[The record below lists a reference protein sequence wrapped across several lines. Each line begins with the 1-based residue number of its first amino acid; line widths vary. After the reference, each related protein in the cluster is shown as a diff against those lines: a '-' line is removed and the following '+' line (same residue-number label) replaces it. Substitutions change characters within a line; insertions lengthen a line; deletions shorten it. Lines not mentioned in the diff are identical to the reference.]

1 MSSQSVVLEDATVLV
16 VGTEPWVASFVD
28 VLRTQTAAS
37 VETAAGTTAAIDSF
51 ESGQVSCVVS
61 SQQTRESSGLEL
73 LAEIQRRTPAFP
85 LVLCTADGSEQLA
98 SQAVARG
105 VTDYVP
111 IEEPVPDSLS
121 ALVGRVEKAI
131 WSAKQS
137 ANQRDRARQF
147 EAVFHDARAATWVL
161 DADGALTRV
170 NRTAREMISE
180 GIEEVIGE
188 PFWSLPWWEAPQD
201 AHTDVKQLV
210 QEGLD
215 GEFGDAVVTG
225 SAFANGPQILE
236 LSVHPVEDERGH
248 IVSVVVEGID
258 ISERVHLERDLR
270 ESEQLHRATLKYMTD
285 TVLMT
290 DADGE
295 YVYVCPNVHYI
306 FGYTAE
312 EIYDDHP
319 VTELLGP
326 ELFDETRLAEEG
338 VLKNIECTVTDKAG
352 REHTLLVN
360 VREGS
365 IQDGRVLYTCRDITK
380 RKRREE
386 ALTTLQETARDFL
399 YAETHQAIAQH
410 IVDDVPG
417 VLHTDASGVYLFDVT
432 ENALQPSSYSP
443 EIERLN
449 GPLTPVPTSSDAPVS
464 HCFVEEEP
472 LFFEDVHDVAGFEN
486 PASDL
491 RQVAYVPLG
500 DHGVLVFGSERAEP
514 FDEITKELAHLLAT
528 TGEAA
533 FDRVARESEMRR
545 KDRELQQRNQQLSSL
560 DRINETIREIDQAL
574 VRSETREEIEH
585 AVCELLTEED
595 RFSFAWIG
603 SDGKRSDAVVPSS
616 WAGYEEGYLDSL
628 TFEVATSG
636 VEPTGRAAATGEPVT
651 VENVPEELRT
661 EPWRKDAISRDYL
674 SVISIPLTYK
684 ELSYGV
690 LSVYADT
697 RGAFGE
703 TLGAVLKELGETI
716 ASAISAVERKN
727 ALLSTSMTRLEFGVE
742 DASFPLSRIAAGA
755 DATLSYQGG
764 VSQSAEG
771 HDVFVT
777 VEAGDVDRI
786 EAVAAELVAIE
797 SFQIISTEE
806 AETVLRLRFAEGF
819 FALELADHGAVF
831 RSAEATP
838 AGTTLVIDVP
848 ETIDARHVSWLVQ
861 ETFDKVELKSKQRLD
876 QSAEQDLYARFLE
889 KLTDRQFEVLQT
901 AYYSGFFESPRER
914 SGEEVAATLDI
925 SSTAFYQHVRTAQQ
939 KLFATLFEEIGV
951 AVE

>member
-1 MSSQSVVLEDATVLV
+1 MLKHSAVLEGATVLV
-16 VGTEPWVASFVD
+16 VGTEPWVEEFVD
-28 VLRTQTAAS
+28 VLRTRTAAG
-37 VETAAGTTAAIDSF
+37 VETATEGAEAMDHF

-61 SQQTRESSGLEL
+61 SQDASGTTGLEL
-73 LAEIQRRTPAFP
+73 LAEIQRQTPAFP
-85 LVLCTADGSEQLA
+85 LLLCTAEGNEQLA
-98 SQAVARG
+98 SRAVVSG

-111 IEEPVPDSLS
+111 VQEIDSLEE
-121 ALVGRVEKAI
+121 LVGRVEKAI
-131 WSAKQS
+131 WSARQT

-161 DADGALTRV
+161 DADGRLTRV
-170 NRTAREMISE
+170 NRTAREMIDESVE
-180 GIEEVIGE
+180 AVIGE
-188 PFWSLPWWEAPQD
+188 PFWTLPWWGGPQD
-201 AHTDVKQLV
+201 ADADVKRLV
-210 QEGLD
+210 REGLN

-225 SAFANGPQILE
+225 PAFANGPQILE
-236 LSVHPVEDERGH
+236 LSVHPVEDELGRV
-248 IVSVVVEGID
+248 VSVVVEGID
-258 ISERVHLERDLR
+258 ITERVHLEQELR

-290 DADGE
+290 DGDGE
-295 YVYVCPNVHYI
+295 YVYVCPNVHFI

-312 EIYDDHP
+312 EIYDAHP
-319 VTELLGP
+319 VTDLLGP
-326 ELFDETRLAEEG
+326 ELFDEERLAAEG

-352 REHTLLVN
+352 REHTLLVK

-399 YAETHQAIAQH
+399 YAETNHEIAQH

-417 VLHTDASGVYLFDVT
+417 VLHTDASGVYLFDAD
-432 ENALQPSSYSP
+432 ENVLEPAASSTRM
-443 EIERLN
+443 ERLN
-449 GPLTPVPTSSDAPVS
+449 GPLSPVPTSADSPAS
-464 HCFVEEEP
+464 HCFVQGEP
-472 LFFEDVHDVAGFEN
+472 LFFEDIHDADSVEN
-486 PASDL
+486 RATDL
-491 RQVAYVPLG
+491 RQLAFLPLG
-500 DHGVLVFGSERAEP
+500 DHGVFVFGSERAEP

-533 FDRVARESEMRR
+533 LDRVARESEMRR
-545 KDRELQQRNQQLSSL
+545 KDRALRQRNQQLRSL

-574 VRSETREEIEH
+574 VRSETRTEIEH

-603 SDGKRSDAVVPSS
+603 ADQRADSVEPSS

-628 TFEVATSG
+628 PFDVAETG
-636 VEPTGRAAATGEPVT
+636 VEPAGRAAATGEPVT
-651 VENVPEELRT
+651 VENVAKELRA

-674 SVISIPLTYK
+674 SVISVPLTYK

-697 RGAFGE
+697 REAFGE
-703 TLGAVLKELGETI
+703 TLGAVLVELGETI

-727 ALLSTSMTRLEFGVE
+727 ALLSTSMTRLEFGIE
-742 DASFPLSRIAAGA
+742 DTGFALSRIAEDAG
-755 DATLSYQGG
+755 ATLSYQGG
-764 VSQSAEG
+764 VSQCAEG

-777 VEAGDVDRI
+777 VEAGDLERI
-786 EAVAAELVAIE
+786 ERAADGLVAVE
-797 SFQIISTEE
+797 SLQTINTEG
-806 AETVLRLRFAEGF
+806 AETVLRLRFEEGF

-831 RSAEATP
+831 RSAEANP
-838 AGTTLVIDVP
+838 DGTTLVIDVP
-848 ETIDARHVSWLVQ
+848 ETIDARHVSQLVR
-861 ETFDKVELKSKQRLD
+861 ETFDEVELESKQRLD

-951 AVE
+951 TA

>member
-1 MSSQSVVLEDATVLV
+1 MSNQSAVLEGTTVLV
-16 VGTEPWVASFVD
+16 VGTEPWVATFVD

-37 VETAAGTTAAIDSF
+37 VETATGAAETRERF
-51 ESGQVSCVVS
+51 ESGQISCVVS
-61 SQQTRESSGLEL
+61 SQDASGATGLEI
-73 LAEIQRRTPAFP
+73 LAEIQRQTPAFP
-85 LVLCTADGSEQLA
+85 LLLCTAEGSEQLA
-98 SQAVARG
+98 SQAVERG

-111 IEEPVPDSLS
+111 IESSDTDSLS
-121 ALVGRVEKAI
+121 ELVGRLEKAI
-131 WSAKQS
+131 WSAKQT

-161 DADGALTRV
+161 DADGLLTRV
-170 NRTAREMISE
+170 NRTAREMVSE
-180 GIEEVIGE
+180 TVEEVVGE
-188 PFWSLPWWEAPQD
+188 PFWTLPWWGEPHD
-201 AHTDVKQLV
+201 ANADVKQLV
-210 QEGLD
+210 FEGLN

-225 SAFANGPQILE
+225 PAFASGPQILE
-236 LSVHPVEDERGH
+236 LSVHPVEDERGRV
-248 IVSVVVEGID
+248 VSVVVEGID
-258 ISERVHLERDLR
+258 ISERVHLEQDLR

-290 DADGE
+290 DEDGE

-312 EIYDDHP
+312 EIYDAHS
-319 VTELLGP
+319 VSELLGP
-326 ELFDETRLAEEG
+326 ELFDEERLAEEG

-360 VREGS
+360 VREVS

-399 YAETHQAIAQH
+399 YAETNHEIAQH

-417 VLHTDASGVYLFDVT
+417 VLHTDASGVYLFDT
-432 ENALQPSSYSP
+432 DENVLEPASYSTRM
-443 EIERLN
+443 ERLN
-449 GPLTPVPTSSDAPVS
+449 GPLSPVPTSSDAPAS
-464 HCFVEEEP
+464 HCFVQDEP
-472 LFFEDVHDVAGFEN
+472 LFFEDIHDVAPFEN
-486 PASDL
+486 PATEL
-491 RQVAYVPLG
+491 RQMAFLPLG
-500 DHGVLVFGSERAEP
+500 DHGVFVFGSERPEP
-514 FDEITKELAHLLAT
+514 FDDITKELAQLLTT

-533 FDRVARESEMRR
+533 LDRVARESEMRR
-545 KDRELQQRNQQLSSL
+545 KDRALQQRNQQLSSL

-585 AVCELLTEED
+585 AVCELLTGED

-603 SDGKRSDAVVPSS
+603 ATQHSDTVVPSS

-628 TFEVATSG
+628 SFEVAEAG
-636 VEPTGRAAATGEPVT
+636 VEPTGRAAATGDPIT
-651 VENVPEELRT
+651 VENVAKELRV

-674 SVISIPLTYK
+674 SVISVPLTYK

-697 RGAFGE
+697 REEFGE
-703 TLGAVLKELGETI
+703 TLGAVLMELGETI

-742 DASFPLSRIAAGA
+742 DSNFVLSRIAEGS

-777 VEAGDVDRI
+777 VEAGDVERI
-786 EAVAAELVAIE
+786 TEVATELVTIE
-797 SFQIISTEE
+797 SLRTINTEST
-806 AETVLRLRFAEGF
+806 ETVLRLRFAEGF
-819 FALELADHGAVF
+819 FALELADYGAVF
-831 RSAEATP
+831 RSAEASP
-838 AGTTLVIDVP
+838 DATTLVIDVP
-848 ETIDARHVSWLVQ
+848 ETIDARHVSQLVR
-861 ETFDKVELKSKQRLD
+861 ETFDSVELESKQRLD
-876 QSAEQDLYARFLE
+876 QSAEHDLYSRFLE

-901 AYYSGFFESPRER
+901 AYYSGFFESPREQ
-914 SGEEVAATLDI
+914 SGEEVAETLDI
-925 SSTAFYQHVRTAQQ
+925 SSTAFYQHMRTAQQ
-939 KLFATLFEEIGV
+939 KLFATLFEDIGV
-951 AVE
+951 AVT